1 MNDPNPSQII
11 VGPAS
16 TGKTL
21 LIQLKVLEIL
31 ETEEDSKVLVLVP
44 LEKMKKVYLKL
55 FDQDEE
61 SPGID
66 YRYFIISLLI
76 LFLFFTQANSFIPSN
91 KF

>member
-31 ETEEDSKVLVLVP
+31 ETEEDSKVLVVVP
-44 LEKMKKVYLKL
+44 LKKMKKVYLKW

-66 YRYFIISLLI
+66 YR
-76 LFLFFTQANSFIPSN
+76 
-91 KF
+91 

>member
-1 MNDPNPSQII
+1 MSDPNLSQII

-31 ETEEDSKVLVLVP
+31 ETEEDSKVLVVVP
-44 LEKMKKVYLKL
+44 LKKMKKVYLKW

-66 YRYFIISLLI
+66 YR
-76 LFLFFTQANSFIPSN
+76 
-91 KF
+91 